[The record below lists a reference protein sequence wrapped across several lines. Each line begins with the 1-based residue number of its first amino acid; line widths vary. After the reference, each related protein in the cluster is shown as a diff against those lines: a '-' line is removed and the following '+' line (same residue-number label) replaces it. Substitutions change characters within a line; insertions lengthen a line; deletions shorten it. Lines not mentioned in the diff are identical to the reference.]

1 MKSFTH
7 AAAVLTVLALGACAS
22 APVELVALPP
32 APAAQASPTS
42 TGETLLV
49 REVSLPAYLDGFPVV
64 VARTGSAL
72 VVSRNTEWAERPSI
86 GATRVLRDAL
96 SERLGPSR
104 VLIAGDGRIPDADLT
119 VEFLALDPHPG
130 TLQLDARWSFSCT
143 SRRGGA
149 AGRTYLVVSMDRASA
164 EATAAAM
171 SEALARL
178 ADVLAATPTECRPF
192 ADDLARRGR

>member
-1 MKSFTH
+1 M
-7 AAAVLTVLALGACAS
+7 
-22 APVELVALPP
+22 
-32 APAAQASPTS
+32 
-42 TGETLLV
+42 
-49 REVSLPAYLDGFPVV
+49 
-64 VARTGSAL
+64 
-72 VVSRNTEWAERPSI
+72 SRNTEWAERPSI

-96 SERLGPSR
+96 SGRLGPSR

-149 AGRTYLVVSMDRASA
+149 AGRTYLVVSMDRATA
-164 EATAAAM
+164 EAVAAAT

-192 ADDLARRGR
+192 ADDLARRNR